1 MGHLRVR
8 HVDDAVV
15 ERLIRQADALGMPV
29 EAYLRQVL
37 TDAAQ
42 EPNDGAAGGSA
53 AGGGAAESGS
63 GDDASS
69 TR

>member
-15 ERLIRQADALGMPV
+15 ERLMRQADALGMPV
-29 EAYLRQVL
+29 EAYLCKVL

-42 EPNDGAAGGSA
+42 EPNDEA
-53 AGGGAAESGS
+53 AGGGAAESG
-63 GDDASS
+63 GDDDAS